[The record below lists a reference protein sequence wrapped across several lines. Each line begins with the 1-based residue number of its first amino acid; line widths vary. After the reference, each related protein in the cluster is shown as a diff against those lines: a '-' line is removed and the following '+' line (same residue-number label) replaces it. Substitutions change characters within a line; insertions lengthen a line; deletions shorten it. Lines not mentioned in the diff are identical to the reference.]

1 MKNMKKT
8 FHNIL
13 FMAAVTCGALCAV
26 SCTQKKFHVDGTI
39 ANAKDSILY
48 FENMGLNGPVVLDSV
63 RLGEDGAF
71 AFSEKATEAPEFYRL
86 RIAGQIINVSIDST
100 ETVNVKA
107 HYPDMAS
114 RYEVTGSDN
123 CSRIKE
129 LTLMQ
134 MALQRQI
141 QDIAQNL
148 NLNSQT
154 INDSLQKVLEAYKNK
169 VKLNYIY
176 KEPMKA
182 SSYFALFQTI
192 NAGDASLLIFN
203 PRASAEDVKVYAAVA
218 TSWDTYY
225 PKAVRGANLHN
236 IAIEGM
242 KDVRIIQNNQRRVLD
257 ASKLKASGIIDVA
270 LPDHH
275 GVIRK
280 LTDLKGKV
288 VMLDFHVFA
297 SQQSTGRIMAL
308 RELYNKYH
316 DRGFEIYQVSLDP
329 DEHFWKTKTA
339 ALPWISVHADA
350 DAQNDVLVNYNVRS
364 IPTYFIIDRNNTLQ
378 KRDVQIKDLDAEI
391 RSLL

>member
-8 FHNIL
+8 FHDIL

-297 SQQSTGRIMAL
+297 SQQSTERIMAL